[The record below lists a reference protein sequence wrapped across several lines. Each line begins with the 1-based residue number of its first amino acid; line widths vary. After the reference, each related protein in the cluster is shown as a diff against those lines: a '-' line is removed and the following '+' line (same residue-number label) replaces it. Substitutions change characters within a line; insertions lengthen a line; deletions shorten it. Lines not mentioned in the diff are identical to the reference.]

1 MPRCRINP
9 YAALILVGLAL
20 LWGTMAAAAQVEGL
34 YQAKVPV
41 KTQTREERLEVYPQA
56 LAQVVVKLTG
66 DRSAPS
72 LPELSGLMRDAVSLV
87 QQFQYQELPAAQVA
101 LREEGYQRLLV
112 ARFDGQAIT
121 QALIEADLP
130 LWGSTR
136 PEVLLWLAIQDREAR
151 YLLGA
156 NASEELETTLQE
168 QAQRRGL
175 PVLLPLLDLDD
186 RRRLDFADVWGD
198 FRHNVMQASQRYGAD
213 AVLIGRLM
221 RTPEGRW
228 QSRWSLHYAGS
239 PTPPSEF
246 WQAEADSQGEALAI
260 GIDGATDDIAQHYAQ
275 RYSSESADTVALS
288 VTGVEGM
295 AGYARALRYLESLDI
310 VTGVEVV
317 RVREDEVLFRLAIR
331 GEARGLEQAIRLGNT
346 LAARVAA
353 DTLPEQGLATA
364 KAFVYQLLP

>member
-1 MPRCRINP
+1 MPRCGINP
-9 YAALILVGLAL
+9 YAALILAGWAL
-20 LWGTMAAAAQVEGL
+20 LWGALVQAAQLEGL

-41 KTQTREERLEVYPQA
+41 KTQSREERLAVYPEA
-56 LAQVVVKLTG
+56 LAQVVVRLTG
-66 DRSAPS
+66 DRSAPA
-72 LPELSGLMRDAVSLV
+72 LPALSGLMRNAVSLV
-87 QQFQYQELPAAQVA
+87 QQFHYQELPAAQVA
-101 LREEGYQRLLV
+101 LREEGYRRLLV
-112 ARFDGQAIT
+112 ARFDGQAIS

-136 PEVLLWLAIQDREAR
+136 PEVLLWLAIQDRETR

-156 NASEELETTLQE
+156 NASEELQSALED

-175 PVLLPLLDLDD
+175 PLLLPLLDLDD

-213 AVLIGRLM
+213 AVLIGRLT

-228 QSRWSLHYAGS
+228 QSRWSLHYSGS

-260 GIDGATDDIAQHYAQ
+260 GIDGAADDLARRYAQ
-275 RYSSESADTVALS
+275 RYSPDSADTVALS
-288 VTGVEGM
+288 VTGLEGL
-295 AGYARALRYLESLDI
+295 AGYARALQYLESLDI

-331 GEARGLEQAIRLGNT
+331 GQARGLEQAIRLGNT
-346 LAARVAA
+346 LAARPAA
-353 DTLPEQGLATA
+353 DTLPEDGPAA
-364 KAFVYQLLP
+364 ARAFVYQLLP